1 MKINK
6 NNYSKLTIVLVIV
19 GVLAAGAILSIYTH
33 KNNYEIRTGRV
44 SSVNNN
50 ESNDDGGVAIVLNGK
65 AITLCGVGYNGPQ
78 DETCPTM
85 QYIPKQYDTVEVKL
99 HGGTLLG
106 CNECYVKKVE

>member
-6 NNYSKLTIVLVIV
+6 NNYSKLTIALVII

-33 KNNYEIRTGRV
+33 KNNYEILTGRV

-50 ESNDDGGVAIVLNGK
+50 ESNDGGVAIVLNGK
-65 AITLCGVGYNGPQ
+65 VITLCGVGYNGPP

-85 QYIPKQYDTVEVKL
+85 QYIPKQNDIVEVKL
-99 HGGTLLG
+99 RGGTLLG